1 MAVVD
6 LVIVALCIG
15 FAVICW
21 MNSRDPDAIGSASRP
36 QVFDTKLPGIDEMP
50 IMERMQRESE
60 DQAVAPSI
68 VEEPHMSDDEKWSRD
83 GGEKVAEIGEIP
95 EFDDSEADESEG
107 SKVECPN
114 CSSHIRVEKKGA
126 MQKITCDSCGFTGE
140 LEI

>member
-21 MNSRDPDAIGSASRP
+21 MNSRDPDAISSTSRP
-36 QVFDTKLPGIDEMP
+36 QALGTELPGIDDMP
-50 IMERMQRESE
+50 IMERMRKESE
-60 DQAVAPSI
+60 DQATAPPV
-68 VEEPHMSDDEKWSRD
+68 VEEPI
-83 GGEKVAEIGEIP
+83 AEIDEIP
-95 EFDDSEADESEG
+95 ELDDAEADESEG

-114 CSSHIRVEKKGA
+114 CNSHIQVEKKGT
-126 MQKITCDSCGFTGE
+126 MQNITCDSCGFTGE

>member
-21 MNSRDPDAIGSASRP
+21 MNSRDPDAISSTSRP
-36 QVFDTKLPGIDEMP
+36 QALGTELPGIDDMP
-50 IMERMQRESE
+50 IMERMRRESE
-60 DQAVAPSI
+60 DQATAPPV
-68 VEEPHMSDDEKWSRD
+68 VEEPI
-83 GGEKVAEIGEIP
+83 AEIDEIP
-95 EFDDSEADESEG
+95 ELDDAEADKSEE

-114 CSSHIRVEKKGA
+114 CNSHIMIEKKGE
-126 MQKITCDSCGFTGE
+126 MQKIICDSCGFTGE

>member
-21 MNSRDPDAIGSASRP
+21 MNSRDPDAISSTSRP
-36 QVFDTKLPGIDEMP
+36 QALGTELPGIDDMP
-50 IMERMQRESE
+50 IMERMRKESE
-60 DQAVAPSI
+60 DQATAPPV
-68 VEEPHMSDDEKWSRD
+68 VEEPI
-83 GGEKVAEIGEIP
+83 AEIDEIP
-95 EFDDSEADESEG
+95 ELDDAEADESEG

-114 CSSHIRVEKKGA
+114 CSSHIMIEKKGE
-126 MQKITCDSCGFTGE
+126 MQNITCDSCGFTGE

>member
-21 MNSRDPDAIGSASRP
+21 MNSRDPDAISSTSRP
-36 QVFDTKLPGIDEMP
+36 RTLGTELPGIDDMP
-50 IMERMQRESE
+50 IMERMRRESE
-60 DQAVAPSI
+60 DQATAPPV
-68 VEEPHMSDDEKWSRD
+68 VEEPI
-83 GGEKVAEIGEIP
+83 AEIDEIP
-95 EFDDSEADESEG
+95 ELDDAEADESEG

-114 CSSHIRVEKKGA
+114 CSSHIMVEKKGE
-126 MQKITCDSCGFTGE
+126 MQNITCDSCGFTGE

>member
-6 LVIVALCIG
+6 LAIVALCIG

-21 MNSRDPDAIGSASRP
+21 MSSRDLDAISSASRP

-50 IMERMQRESE
+50 IMEQIQKESE

-68 VEEPHMSDDEKWSRD
+68 VEESHMSDDEKWSRD
-83 GGEKVAEIGEIP
+83 GGKKVAEIDEIS
-95 EFDDSEADESEG
+95 EFDDAEADESERT
-107 SKVECPN
+107 KVECPN
-114 CSSHIRVEKKGA
+114 CSNHIQVEKKGA
-126 MQKITCDSCGFTGE
+126 MQKIICDSCGFSDE